1 MVAERAAL
9 PGQAVKRRAGIRR
22 SLGEWLFDGF
32 NLLFLGF
39 VSLLALYPFVYT
51 LSLSLSTAAEARRD
65 SLHLYPAQVSWMA
78 YRIVL
83 GSPEIV
89 TGLTNTLVRT
99 VLGTALTVFLTC
111 IAAYPL
117 ARKELPHRAL
127 ILFLILF
134 TMIFSGGIVPGYLL
148 IRSLGMINTV
158 WALVLPTAL
167 SAFNIV
173 IVKNFFQQ
181 LPESLYEAARVE
193 GASEWAI
200 LFRIYMPL
208 SRPVLATITLWTAVG
223 HWNQWFDAL
232 LYITDDRKQ
241 VLQCFL
247 QRIVIENSTQLI
259 DMGKMSQDIA
269 SYTPE
274 TVKAATVVIIILPML
289 LLYPFVQ
296 RYIVSG
302 VLLGGVK
309 E

>member
-1 MVAERAAL
+1 M
-9 PGQAVKRRAGIRR
+9 RR
-22 SLGEWLFDGF
+22 SGGEMVFDGF
-32 NLLFLGF
+32 NLLLLGF
-39 VSLLALYPFVYT
+39 AGLLALYPFVYT
-51 LSLSLSTAAEARRD
+51 LSLSFSTASEARRD
-65 SLHLYPAQVSWMA
+65 TLHLYPTQVSTMA
-78 YRIVL
+78 YQIVL
-83 GSPEIV
+83 SSPEIV

-99 VLGTALTVFLTC
+99 VLGTLLTVFLTC

-117 ARKELPHRAL
+117 AHKELPHRSL
-127 ILFLILF
+127 ILFIILF

-148 IRSLGMINTV
+148 VRSLGMINTV
-158 WALVLPTAL
+158 WALILPTAL
-167 SAFNIV
+167 SAFNII

-181 LPESLYEAARVE
+181 LPESLHEAARVE

-289 LLYPFVQ
+289 LLYPFLQ